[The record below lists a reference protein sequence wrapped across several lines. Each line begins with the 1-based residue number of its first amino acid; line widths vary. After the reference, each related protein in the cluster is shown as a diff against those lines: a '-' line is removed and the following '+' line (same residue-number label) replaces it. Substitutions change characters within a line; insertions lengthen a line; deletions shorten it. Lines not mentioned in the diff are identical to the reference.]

1 MNKSFRIEIP
11 EPCNKRWEEMTPGG
25 QGRYC
30 DRCNKTVT
38 DFSVYSDAELHR
50 FFTKPQEGVCGRF
63 ATRQLGR
70 VLHQPYQPQSRLY
83 SIAAALGLI
92 ILAAGYPAR
101 KSYAQPP
108 MAQTR
113 LMGDTV
119 AVAGSGT
126 ALSGNIATEGGSPL
140 EKAVVAAYAG
150 SVCTAITSTDKAG
163 DFSLNIEPG
172 HYTVKVSFVG
182 MDTVQRT
189 MEVLAQHNTH
199 MTATLQKTPQPIV
212 TVTETFTAGGPM
224 ISYRDLASITTA
236 RYLSAKPVKH
246 KVYKKVKKKSTH
258 KKRRR

>member
-25 QGRYC
+25 QGRHC
-30 DRCNKTVT
+30 GQCNKTVT
-38 DFSVYSDAELHR
+38 DFSGYNDTELHR
-50 FFTKPQEGVCGRF
+50 FFSKPHKGVCGRF

-70 VLHQPYQPQSRLY
+70 VLPVPHQPQSRLY
-83 SIAAALGLI
+83 RIVAALGLT

-101 KSYAQPP
+101 KSYSQAP
-108 MAQTR
+108 MTQTH
-113 LMGDTV
+113 LVGDTV
-119 AVAGSGT
+119 ALAGIGAT
-126 ALSGNIATEGGSPL
+126 LSGNITMDDGGPL
-140 EKAVVAAYAG
+140 EKAVVTVYAG
-150 SVCTAITSTDKAG
+150 SVCAAISSTDNAG

-212 TVTETFTAGGPM
+212 IP
-224 ISYRDLASITTA
+224 IRCQK
-236 RYLSAKPVKH
+236 SA
-246 KVYKKVKKKSTH
+246 
-258 KKRRR
+258 